1 MTETPKSQT
10 KTVGAGPKKGWSK
23 VQVKSTVGRSR
34 KRKIISSSESEYD
47 VEEDDQDSIPTASK
61 KSAGKKMSQHV
72 SNVPIDK
79 MSFHYPENAQRW
91 KFIFHRRL
99 ALQRELGNEALKME
113 VVIEMIKEVGLMKTV
128 CNIAGCYKKLVKE
141 FMVNVSEDYD
151 NPLSQEYQNVYVRGQ
166 CVNFS
171 PQHYQQIPRN

>member
-1 MTETPKSQT
+1 MNMHP
-10 KTVGAGPKKGWSK
+10 V
-23 VQVKSTVGRSR
+23 
-34 KRKIISSSESEYD
+34 I
-47 VEEDDQDSIPTASK
+47 
-61 KSAGKKMSQHV
+61 
-72 SNVPIDK
+72 IDK

-141 FMVNVSEDYD
+141 FMVNISEDYD
-151 NPLSQEYQNVYVRGQ
+151 NPLSQEYQNVYVRGE

-171 PQHYQQIPRN
+171 PQHYQ